1 MVFWQERIKILITK
15 VHKKHKNITDLKF
28 QPTITEKRELR
39 EVVRKRRKVPLYP
52 YFHPLRFRILRMF
65 LGLVGFCSRVLAL
78 WGKTWFNRSE
88 TLSHSHQEEEI
99 ERGCEEERKGSPVP
113 IFPPPNFG
121 IVRLLTDWMEF
132 CSEVSSMWV
141 ERGLFVLNWWESF
154 I

>member
-15 VHKKHKNITDLKF
+15 VHKKHKNITSLKF